1 MPSDPAK
8 SGASGFAELGEALT
22 GFFDPDWYLSRYPDI
37 ASSGI
42 EPLVH
47 FVTHGAAEG
56 RDPNRFFDGAWYV
69 SHYPDIG
76 SSGFHPLLH
85 YLQIGASELRNPHP
99 RFDATYYVDQHP
111 EAAANPLL
119 YHMRF
124 GAARGWLTEK
134 LITTDDYFPS
144 GTVPPVP
151 PNGLVADIII
161 PVYRGLEQTQRCLMS
176 VFNDPERPAGRVI
189 VVDDQS
195 PEARLSSWL
204 DMLAAGGRI
213 LLVRNRRNL
222 GFVASANIGIKAAA
236 SHDVVLLNN
245 DTEVAPGWL
254 ARLAGHAYATPR
266 VASVSPFSNRATICG
281 YPSIGD
287 SPMAFGLSVTEIDSA
302 CRAVNGGRSVELPTT
317 VGFCMYIR
325 REALA
330 DVGLF
335 DVQAFGKGYGEENDF
350 CLRASAHRWRHLL
363 ACDTF
368 VYHEGSVSF
377 GAGASAAAQQ
387 GMATLRA
394 RYPQY
399 ERLVAQHVKL
409 DGAGPFRFA
418 LTTELFRRS
427 NLPTI
432 LMIAHDLGG
441 GVRRH
446 VLDLVQ
452 RLLGS
457 ANCLLLES
465 TARGSTVSVPA
476 LPGHPDLVLPA
487 ERMDDLID
495 VLESARVTRA
505 HIHHLM
511 SMDIDVRRLLHRL
524 GVPFDVTVHDY
535 FAICPQVNL
544 LPWLQGTYC
553 GEPDIGACN
562 ACIADRPSYGAR
574 DIALWRR
581 SNAWQ
586 FLEAERVICPS
597 EDARKRLGR
606 YGLDQ
611 RAIVAP
617 HEPAV
622 AEAWPMSPPRIGKRE
637 ALRVAVIGVLAYQ
650 KGALAVINVAMTAD
664 PAALSICLIGYAE
677 RALLPAMPQ
686 DIVMTGEYTDSDLPK
701 FLLEQKPHVVW
712 FPAQWPE
719 TYSYTL
725 TAAINAGLP
734 IVATGIGAF
743 TERLAGRPL
752 TWLVDPEATPQ
763 QWLDVFANVRKELSR
778 PRKSPPIPPIPAAA
792 DYYREEY
799 LRPTVPASPDAL
811 IDLRREGRVS
821 IVVIPERFEN
831 GVPTPCGYIR
841 LLQPLDHLAIAEGFD
856 ITLADPALA
865 LHYRA
870 DIIATHRFAV
880 GDVETADGLIRHC
893 RAYGIALLYDL
904 DDDLLHIPRDHPDAK
919 VLRPRARTVS
929 RMVRD
934 ASAVWVSTS
943 ALAENLAKVRDDVRV
958 VPNGLDERLWSAF
971 PPGAR
976 PRQGPLRIL
985 FMGTA
990 THDAD
995 FALVEPAL
1003 SRINAMF
1010 AEHVSIDLIGVS
1022 SRGDLP
1028 PWINRV
1034 PMSVHAAASYP
1045 AFVNWFTQQ
1054 HFDIGIAPLADTPFN
1069 RCKSA
1074 IKTLDYAALGLP
1086 VLASD
1091 RAGYR
1096 GSLADGVGGM
1106 LLPDDPDAWFVTLSR
1121 LLRDPVLR
1129 RRLGD
1134 GARDALASTTLA
1146 AQAPERRA
1154 AWLSLV
1160 HTSAR
1165 AAREAAAAQ

>member
-1 MPSDPAK
+1 MPSDPSK
-8 SGASGFAELGEALT
+8 PGASAFAELGEALK
-22 GFFDPDWYLSRYPDI
+22 GFFDPEWYLSRYPDI
-37 ASSGI
+37 ADSGI
-42 EPLVH
+42 EPLTH
-47 FVTHGAAEG
+47 FITYGAAEG
-56 RDPNRFFDGAWYV
+56 RDPNRYFDGAWYA

-85 YLQIGASELRNPHP
+85 YLQVGAAELRNPHP
-99 RFDATYYVDQHP
+99 NFDATYYVDQHP
-111 EAAANPLL
+111 EAAANPLQ
-119 YHMRF
+119 YHMLF
-124 GAARGWLTEK
+124 GAALGWLTEK
-134 LITTDDYFPS
+134 PITISDYFAS
-144 GTVPPVP
+144 GTVPPAP
-151 PNGLVADIII
+151 PHGLGADIVI

-204 DMLAAGGRI
+204 DVLAANGRI

-222 GFVASANIGIKAAA
+222 GFVGSANAGIKAAGT
-236 SHDVVLLNN
+236 HDVVLLNS
-245 DTEVAPGWL
+245 DTEVPPGWL

-287 SPMAFGLSVTEIDSA
+287 SPMAFGLGVTELDSA

-325 REALA
+325 RAALA
-330 DVGLF
+330 DIGLF
-335 DVQAFGKGYGEENDF
+335 DAHAFGKGYGEENDF
-350 CLRASAHRWRHLL
+350 CLRASARGWRHLL

-377 GAGASAAAQQ
+377 GAGASAAAEQ
-387 GMATLRA
+387 GMAKLRA
-394 RYPQY
+394 RYRHY
-399 ERLVAQHVKL
+399 DRLVAQHVKL
-409 DGAGPFRFA
+409 DAAGPFRFA
-418 LTTELFRRS
+418 LTIELFRRS

-446 VLDLVQ
+446 ILDLVQ
-452 RLLGS
+452 RLAGR

-465 TARGSTVSVPA
+465 TARGSAVSVPA
-476 LPGHPDLVLPA
+476 LPGHPDLALPA
-487 ERMDDLID
+487 ERVGDLVE
-495 VLESARVTRA
+495 VLEAARVTRA

-544 LPWLQGTYC
+544 LPWLQGAYC
-553 GEPDIGACN
+553 GEPDVGGCN
-562 ACIADRPSYGAR
+562 ACIAERPSYGAR
-574 DIALWRR
+574 DIVLWRR
-581 SNAWQ
+581 ANAWQ

-597 EDARKRLGR
+597 KDARERLAR

-617 HEPAV
+617 HEPV
-622 AEAWPMSPPRIGKRE
+622 APEAWPISPPPIRKRE
-637 ALRVAVIGVLAYQ
+637 ALRVAVIGVLAHQ
-650 KGALAVINVAMTAD
+650 KGALAVFNVATAAD
-664 PAALSICLIGYAE
+664 HAALSVHLIGYAE

-686 DIVMTGEYTDSDLPK
+686 GIAMTGEYKDSDLPK
-701 FLLEQKPHVVW
+701 VLLEQNPHVVW

-734 IVATGIGAF
+734 IVATRIGAF
-743 TERLAGRPL
+743 SERLAGRPL
-752 TWLVDPEATPQ
+752 TWLVDPEATPE
-763 QWLDVFANVRKELSR
+763 QWLDVFADVRKELSHR
-778 PRKSPPIPPIPAAA
+778 KKSPAVAPRPAAA
-792 DYYREEY
+792 DFYHEAY
-799 LRPTVPASPDAL
+799 LRPTVPASPNAL
-811 IDLRREGRVS
+811 TDLRCEGRVS
-821 IVVIPERFEN
+821 VVVIPERFDN
-831 GVPTPCGYIR
+831 GAPTPCGYIR
-841 LLQPLDHLAIAEGFD
+841 LLQPLDHPAIAEGFD
-856 ITLADPALA
+856 ITLADAELA
-865 LHYRA
+865 LQYRA
-870 DIIATHRFAV
+870 DIVVTQRFAV
-880 GDVETADGLIRHC
+880 PNVEAADALIRHC
-893 RAYGIALLYDL
+893 RDNGSALLYDL
-904 DDDLLHIPRDHPDAK
+904 DDDLQHIPRDHSEAK

-929 RMVRD
+929 RMVRG
-934 ASAVWVSTS
+934 ASSVWVSTQ
-943 ALAENLAKVRDDVRV
+943 ALADTLANARADVRV

-971 PPGAR
+971 PMGSR
-976 PRQGPLRIL
+976 RRQGPLRIL

-1003 SRINAMF
+1003 SRIKAMF

-1074 IKTLDYAALGLP
+1074 IKTLYYAALGLP

-1096 GSLADGVGGM
+1096 GSLADGAGGM
-1106 LLPDDPDAWFVTLSR
+1106 LLPDDPDAWFVAISR
-1121 LLRDPVLR
+1121 LLREPVLR

-1134 GARDALASTTLA
+1134 GARDALAAATLA
-1146 AQAPERRA
+1146 AQASERRA
-1154 AWLSLV
+1154 AWLSLMPRRR
-1160 HTSAR
+1160 R